1 MSSNFVRMYLVV
13 VIHAVCL
20 ASGRAQMPNPYGSPI
35 SLEDAK
41 KVAAPA
47 LAEALKNNWTV
58 AVAVVDTGGILVYF
72 EKMDNT
78 QIGSFDV
85 AIGKARSAVLF
96 KRPTKVFQ
104 DTLVAG
110 GDGLRILGLQGAVA
124 VEGGIPLLI
133 DGKIV
138 GAIGV
143 SGVTAQQDG
152 QCARALPFL
161 CEF

>member
-1 MSSNFVRMYLVV
+1 MLSNFVRMSLVV
-13 VIHAVCL
+13 VIYTVCGARGL
-20 ASGRAQMPNPYGSPI
+20 AQMPNPYGSPI
-35 SLEDAK
+35 SLEDAR

-47 LAEALKNNWTV
+47 LAEALKNSWTV

-78 QIGSFDV
+78 QIGSSEV

-96 KRPTKVFQ
+96 KRPTKAFQ
-104 DTLVAG
+104 DTLAAG
-110 GDGLRILGLQGAVA
+110 GDGFRVLGLQGAVPI
-124 VEGGIPLLI
+124 EGGVPLLI

-152 QCARALPFL
+152 QCAKSGAEALK
-161 CEF
+161 

>member
-1 MSSNFVRMYLVV
+1 MSSDFIRKSLFV
-13 VIHAVCL
+13 VIFALCVTRGL
-20 ASGRAQMPNPYGSPI
+20 AQMPNPYGPPI

-41 KVAAPA
+41 KVVAPA
-47 LAEALKNNWTV
+47 LAEARQNTWTV

-78 QIGSFDV
+78 QIGSSEV

-104 DTLVAG
+104 DTLAGG
-110 GDGLRILGLQGAVA
+110 GDGFRVLGLQGAVPI
-124 VEGGIPLLI
+124 EGGIPLLI

-152 QCARALPFL
+152 QCAKSGAEALK
-161 CEF
+161 

>member
-1 MSSNFVRMYLVV
+1 
-13 VIHAVCL
+13 
-20 ASGRAQMPNPYGSPI
+20 MPNPYGSPI

-41 KVAAPA
+41 KVVAPA
-47 LAEALKNNWTV
+47 LAEARQNNWAV
-58 AVAVVDTGGILVYF
+58 AVAVVETGGVLVYF

-78 QIGSFDV
+78 QIGSSEV

-104 DTLVAG
+104 DTLAGG
-110 GDGLRILGLQGAVA
+110 GDGLRVLGLQGAVPI
-124 VEGGIPLLI
+124 EGGIPLLI

-152 QCARALPFL
+152 QCAKSGAEALK
-161 CEF
+161 